1 MTVISVS
8 IPESLLKEVDNT
20 VKEQGFAN
28 RSEIF
33 RQSLRHFISEGRDLD
48 ELEGETT
55 ATVTIIY
62 ERRARRDRIQDVQH
76 IYGDIVSTF
85 LHAHIDENYC
95 LEVIVVKGKADIL
108 RKLVNALRSSE
119 QIMQIKVA
127 VLKETKLR

>member
-1 MTVISVS
+1 MTVISIS
-8 IPESLLKEVDNT
+8 IPESLLKQVDDT
-20 VKEQGFAN
+20 IKEKGFAN

-33 RQSLRHFISEGRDLD
+33 RQSLRHFISEGGNLN
-48 ELEGETT
+48 ELEGEIT

-62 ERRARRDRIQDVQH
+62 ERMAKRDRIIDVQH
-76 IYGDIVSTF
+76 IYGEIVSTF

-95 LEVIVVKGKADIL
+95 LEMIVVKGKAATL

-127 VLKETKLR
+127 VLKETKL